1 MAPVGHAP
9 VDDDLHR
16 RRWAVLLRPV
26 LVLPALALLLA
37 LVVLAVVAAVLG
49 WFASLVRGRMP
60 LGLRDAG
67 AFAVGYGGRVARYG
81 LLATDRYPDA
91 CPGHAA
97 APRMH
102 PIAIRV
108 RDDLGRPRLVV
119 AFRPLLAVPHLYW
132 LVLWSVPALLAAVA
146 AWVAALVIGR
156 VPAPLHRFLAA
167 FVRAVAHVSAFLH
180 VVGRPYPGFVGR
192 EGGYPIDLTI
202 AGPAR
207 QRRLGVLARIVLAG
221 PALLLAAAYALVG
234 LIVALL
240 AWIAALVSGRAPSG
254 LRDLG
259 VSSIRYQAQTASY
272 LLLLTPQYPNSSP
285 ALDPSGAG
293 EEADG

>member
-1 MAPVGHAP
+1 MARVRHAP

-37 LVVLAVVAAVLG
+37 LVVLAVVAAMLG
-49 WFASLVRGRMP
+49 WFASLARGRMP
-60 LGLRDAG
+60 RGLRDAG
-67 AFAVGYGGRVARYG
+67 AFAVGYGGQVARYG

-91 CPGHAA
+91 GPGHAA
-97 APRMH
+97 APRAH

-202 AGPAR
+202 GPPAR
-207 QRRLGVLARIVLAG
+207 QRRLGVLARVVLVG
-221 PALLLAAAYALVG
+221 PALLVATAYALVG
-234 LIVALL
+234 LVVALL
-240 AWIAALVSGRAPSG
+240 AWIAALVSGRVPSG

-272 LLLLTPQYPNSSP
+272 LLLLTSRYPNSSP
-285 ALDPSGAG
+285 VLDPSGG
-293 EEADG
+293 HDEADG

>member
-60 LGLRDAG
+60 RGLRDAG

-81 LLATDRYPDA
+81 LLATDRYPDSG
-91 CPGHAA
+91 PRHAA
-97 APRMH
+97 APRTH

-207 QRRLGVLARIVLAG
+207 QRRLGSSPGWCSRDPPSSWPRRTPSSGCRRAARMDRCARERPG
-221 PALLLAAAYALVG
+221 
-234 LIVALL
+234 
-240 AWIAALVSGRAPSG
+240 PSG

-272 LLLLTPQYPNSSP
+272 LLLLTSRYPNSSP
-285 ALDPSGAG
+285 ASTRAAPAT
-293 EEADG
+293 EADG

>member
-1 MAPVGHAP
+1 MARVGHAP
-9 VDDDLHR
+9 VYDDLHR

-37 LVVLAVVAAVLG
+37 LVVLAAVAAVLG
-49 WFASLVRGRMP
+49 WFASLARGRMP
-60 LGLRDAG
+60 RGLRDAG
-67 AFAVGYGGRVARYG
+67 AFAVGYGGQVARYG

-91 CPGHAA
+91 GPGHAA
-97 APRMH
+97 APRAH

-132 LVLWSVPALLAAVA
+132 LVLWSVPAMLAAVA

-202 AGPAR
+202 GPPAR

-221 PALLLAAAYALVG
+221 PALVLAAAYALVG
-234 LIVALL
+234 LVVALL

-272 LLLLTPQYPNSSP
+272 LLLLTSRYPNSSP
-285 ALDPSGAG
+285 VLDPSGAG